1 MFFFKDNKCSLM
13 AGKKIKMFFV
23 TIVRKKGKKLP
34 SRYVLMLQ
42 RAFIALFS
50 CSFAPLKA
58 FVHSLLFQH
67 FDLRISIVTG
77 DALQSLYRG
86 NINI

>member
-1 MFFFKDNKCSLM
+1 MLTNGREKTKTFFP
-13 AGKKIKMFFV
+13 A
-23 TIVRKKGKKLP
+23 IVSEIGKKLP
-34 SRYVLMLQ
+34 SRNVLML
-42 RAFIALFS
+42 RKAFNALFS

-67 FDLRISIVTG
+67 FDLQISIVTG
-77 DALQSLYRG
+77 DALQSLYHG

>member
-1 MFFFKDNKCSLM
+1 MLTN
-13 AGKKIKMFFV
+13 GRKKTKMFFIA
-23 TIVRKKGKKLP
+23 IVSKKGKKLP
-34 SRYVLMLQ
+34 SCYVMMLR

-50 CSFAPLKA
+50 YSFAPLKA